1 MRKLVEDL
9 HISASEK
16 DAEIIRL
23 RMHLGDEKAKQT
35 RRNASQASLLN
46 HSKDPGSASKP
57 TRLQDSQNGSPNH
70 NKKKSST
77 QRIEKEISE
86 IQRSHQHEMN
96 HLQEKLKDQN
106 RTAKERADAQE

>member
-23 RMHLGDEKAKQT
+23 RMHLGDEKAKQS
-35 RRNASQASLLN
+35 RRNTSQASLLN

-57 TRLQDSQNGSPNH
+57 TRPQDSHQESPRH
-70 NKKKSST
+70 HKKKSST
-77 QRIEKEISE
+77 QHIEREISDM
-86 IQRSHQHEMN
+86 QKSHQHEVS
-96 HLQEKLKDQN
+96 HLQEKLKEQN
-106 RTAKERADAQE
+106 RAAKERADA